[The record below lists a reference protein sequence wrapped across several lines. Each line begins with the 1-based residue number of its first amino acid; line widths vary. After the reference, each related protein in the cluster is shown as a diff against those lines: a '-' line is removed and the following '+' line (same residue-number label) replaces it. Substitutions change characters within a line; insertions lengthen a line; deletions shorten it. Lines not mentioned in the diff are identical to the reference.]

1 MKTQALIL
9 EDDRVLNDGI
19 KHAGRCVTSPYNEAR
34 DIVFG
39 NSFLYPVALQEVDKN
54 EKNFL

>member
-1 MKTQALIL
+1 M
-9 EDDRVLNDGI
+9 LNDGI